1 MTALAET
8 AVQIAIAP
16 HDTLLRAAIRRFTR
30 HRLAVVGAVILAI
43 VFLIAI
49 FGPFFLPDPYFISL
63 SDFTLPP
70 SGTHLL
76 GTDLSGRDVAARVAT
91 GARTS
96 LVVGF
101 GAVAVYVA
109 IGLTIGLVAG
119 FSGRRPI
126 GVSFGVPGAGGRR
139 VGLKISVDQLLM
151 RFTDIVMSIP
161 TLLLIIV
168 FVSVVGPSL
177 ESVIAV
183 IGLLG
188 WPPTARILRG
198 QVLALRDSEYV
209 IAARVIGVSDRA
221 ILIRHVLPN
230 IFGPLTVLA
239 TFGVAE
245 AILLEATLSFLG
257 LGVQPPEPSLGN
269 MIFEAQDSNVLFQVP
284 WLWLSPG
291 ILIALTV
298 LAVNFIGDGLRDAL
312 DPRSARRA

>member
-1 MTALAET
+1 LTAPASAT
-8 AVQIAIAP
+8 AAQIVVAP
-16 HDTLLRAAIRRFTR
+16 HDTLVRAAYRRFIR
-30 HRLAVVGAVILAI
+30 HRLAVIGAVVLAA
-43 VFLIAI
+43 VFLFAI
-49 FGPFFLPDPYFISL
+49 FAPLFLPDPYFISL

-70 SGTHLL
+70 SALHLL
-76 GTDLSGRDVAARVAT
+76 GTDLSGRDVAARLAT

-96 LVVGF
+96 LIVGF
-101 GAVAVYVA
+101 GAVAVYVT
-109 IGLTIGLVAG
+109 IGLTIGLIAG
-119 FSGRRPI
+119 FSGRTTV
-126 GVSFGVPGAGGRR
+126 GVAFDVPGTRRR
-139 VGLKISVDQLLM
+139 VSMKVSIDQLLM

-177 ESVIAV
+177 ESVIIV

-209 IAARVIGVSDRA
+209 TAARVVGASDRA
-221 ILIRHVLPN
+221 ILMRHVLPN

-284 WLWLSPG
+284 WLWLAPG
-291 ILIALTV
+291 VLIAVTV

-312 DPRSARRA
+312 DPRSTPRG

>member
-1 MTALAET
+1 MTAPAEAT
-8 AVQIAIAP
+8 LQVVTAP
-16 HDTLLRAAIRRFTR
+16 HDTLLRDAARRFVH
-30 HRLAVVGAVILAI
+30 HRLAVLGATMLAL

-49 FGPFFLPDPYFISL
+49 VGPFLLPDPYFISL
-63 SDFTLPP
+63 TAFTLPP
-70 SGTHLL
+70 DAAHIL

-96 LVVGF
+96 LIVGF

-119 FSGRRPI
+119 FLGRASI
-126 GVSFGVPGAGGRR
+126 GVEFRVPGTRHR
-139 VGLKISVDQLLM
+139 VSLKISIDQLLM
-151 RFTDIVMSIP
+151 RFTDIIMSIP

-177 ESVIAV
+177 ESVIAI

-209 IAARVIGVSDRA
+209 TAARVGGASDWS

-239 TFGVAE
+239 TFGVAQ
-245 AILLEATLSFLG
+245 AILREATLSFLG
-257 LGVQPPEPSLGN
+257 LGVQPPQPSLGN
-269 MIFEAQDSNVLFQVP
+269 MIYEAQDSNVLLQVP

-291 ILIALTV
+291 IVIALTV
-298 LAVNFIGDGLRDAL
+298 LAVNFVGDGLRDAL
-312 DPRSARRA
+312 DPRSSRRR